1 MTRDINTLRTIDSDF
16 AQSLCAQFDRNG
28 SLSDKQW
35 FWCDKL
41 TAERVA
47 RDSRPD
53 APAVDLKGVVDLL
66 TDARQHLKFPKV
78 TISTEA
84 GQIVVLKLA
93 GNRARQPGTVNVV
106 DDRPFGDNSYFGRI
120 HIDGTFEVGRDCTD
134 EIVELLT
141 SIADDPA
148 AAASTHGHL
157 TGNCCF
163 CRKVLTDERSTSVGY
178 GPTCASNFGLAW
190 GSKVEAAE
198 VEIDDADEEPA
209 DRYEFDEDDGPL
221 FGTEASADEEVPF

>member
-66 TDARQHLKFPKV
+66 TDA
-78 TISTEA
+78 
-84 GQIVVLKLA
+84 
-93 GNRARQPGTVNVV
+93 
-106 DDRPFGDNSYFGRI
+106 
-120 HIDGTFEVGRDCTD
+120 
-134 EIVELLT
+134 
-141 SIADDPA
+141 
-148 AAASTHGHL
+148 
-157 TGNCCF
+157 
-163 CRKVLTDERSTSVGY
+163 
-178 GPTCASNFGLAW
+178 
-190 GSKVEAAE
+190 
-198 VEIDDADEEPA
+198 
-209 DRYEFDEDDGPL
+209 
-221 FGTEASADEEVPF
+221 